1 MLEQRHLW
9 VNCCRGMK
17 AVAERIAKDYMREKM
32 LKNAIIKDIHKQM
45 EATQKWPTSKLGMI
59 PAL

>member
-1 MLEQRHLW
+1 
-9 VNCCRGMK
+9 MK

-45 EATQKWPTSKLGMI
+45 EATQKWPTSKLGLI